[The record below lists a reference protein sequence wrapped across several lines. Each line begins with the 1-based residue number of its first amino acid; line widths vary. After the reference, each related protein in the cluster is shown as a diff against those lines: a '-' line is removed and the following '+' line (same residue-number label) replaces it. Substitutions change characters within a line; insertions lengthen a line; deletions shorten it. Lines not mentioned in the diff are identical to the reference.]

1 MSQSEVLKEN
11 PFERAANSEM
21 YIRLAEESDIPAII
35 EVLKASL
42 GESRLKKTQEIWRHK
57 HIDNPFGES
66 LVLLAIEK
74 GKVIGVRA
82 FMLWSWQIGAEKYS
96 AYRAVDTATHPDH
109 QGKGVFKKLTLRAI
123 ELGLEA
129 GDDFIFNT
137 PNNQSLRGYLKM
149 DWKKVGKLRVR
160 LMPISPLNWKAAR
173 PAPGYMSKFKCEP
186 QDIQSLCDK
195 HNASCEKQNTL
206 FTPKSLAYL
215 NWRYEDNPLQ
225 GYEVMAEK
233 DYYLAG
239 YVKDH
244 GRFKEFRVVEHLYEN
259 AAAFN
264 VLKRKVKRLA
274 KLHAAHFVSMGNLGR
289 ATGSFAA
296 TGNFGPTLTFRN
308 ISLDAKEADHYL
320 DLKNWSYSLGDLE
333 LF

>member
-1 MSQSEVLKEN
+1 MSQSEILIGN
-11 PFERAANSEM
+11 PLEQGHSPEI
-21 YIRLAEESDIPAII
+21 YIRQAKESDIPAII

-42 GESRLKKTQEIWRHK
+42 GESKLKKTQEIWRYK
-57 HIDNPFGES
+57 HLENPFGAS
-66 LVLLAIEK
+66 LVLLAIDK

-82 FMLWSWQIGAEKYS
+82 FMRWKWQMGSEQYS
-96 AYRAVDTATHPDH
+96 AFRAVDTATHPDY
-109 QGKGVFKKLTLRAI
+109 QGKGVFKKLTLQAVQ
-123 ELGLEA
+123 LGLEQ
-129 GDDFIFNT
+129 GQDFIFNT
-137 PNNQSLRGYLKM
+137 PNNQSLPGYLKM

-160 LMPISPLNWKAAR
+160 FMPVNPLKWKKTR
-173 PAPGYMSKFKCEP
+173 PAPGYMSFIECEA

-195 HNASCEKQNTL
+195 HNSSCHKQSKL

-225 GYEVMAEK
+225 DYEVMAEK

-259 AAAFN
+259 AAALN
-264 VLKRKVKRLA
+264 VLRRRVRRLA
-274 KLHAAHFVSMGNLGR
+274 KLHAAHFVSMGNLGN
-289 ATGSFAA
+289 ATAA
-296 TGNFGPTLTFRN
+296 FPVTGNLGPTLAFRN
-308 ISLDAKEADHYL
+308 LNLKSEDADRYL
-320 DLKNWSYSLGDLE
+320 DLNYWSYCLGDLE